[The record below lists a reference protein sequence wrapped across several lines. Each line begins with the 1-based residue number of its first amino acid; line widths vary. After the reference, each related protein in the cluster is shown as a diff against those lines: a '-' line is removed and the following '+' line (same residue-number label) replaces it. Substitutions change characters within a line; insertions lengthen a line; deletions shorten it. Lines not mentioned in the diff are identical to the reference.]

1 MVDLTQDEARIL
13 IKVLQATSVQ
23 CERDQLAK
31 MLELI
36 IKLEEAT
43 EEEDARNTDDR

>member
-1 MVDLTQDEARIL
+1 MVNLTQDEIL
-13 IKVLQATSVQ
+13 LYLELLKSTQVQ

-36 IKLEEAT
+36 IKLEEAM

>member
-1 MVDLTQDEARIL
+1 MVNLTQDEIQLFIEIL
-13 IKVLQATSVQ
+13 KSTSVQ

-36 IKLEEAT
+36 IKLEEAI
-43 EEEDARNTDDR
+43 ELEGDE

>member
-1 MVDLTQDEARIL
+1 MIDLTQDEIQLFIEIL
-13 IKVLQATSVQ
+13 KSTSVQ

-36 IKLEEAT
+36 IKLEEAM